1 MSESKALQ
9 KADATYRKCYEEA
22 KGVYL
27 TAGTSALRMEI
38 GKLGTTIASLES
50 SLNTQ
55 KSLPSQIVG
64 LSSLF
69 VSSIVLMYSL
79 YCNVNT
85 VYDLATALRGVFG
98 EDAERYLRDLDVGQI
113 ANELLSK
120 NETIMLWAC
129 MIFVVIVAAI
139 VASAVPYFGL
149 NKRKRE
155 IDECRIQRATYQQLL
170 EEVLRGEVTED
181 DLMHSGHR
189 SRPQCCLGDRR
200 PYGGSYKVRR
210 RNDR

>member
-9 KADATYRKCYEEA
+9 KADATYRKCYDEA

-27 TAGTSALRMEI
+27 TAGTGGLRMEI
-38 GKLGTTIASLES
+38 GKLGATVSSLES

-55 KSLPSQIVG
+55 KSLPGQIVG
-64 LSSLF
+64 LSSLW
-69 VSSIVLMYSL
+69 VSFMVLMYSL

-85 VYDLATALRGVFG
+85 IRDLATALRGVFG
-98 EDAERYLRDLDVGQI
+98 EDAERYLQDLDVGQI
-113 ANELLSK
+113 VNELLAN
-120 NETIMLWAC
+120 NETIMLLVWT
-129 MIFVVIVAAI
+129 IFVMAVAVMIAF
-139 VASAVPYFGL
+139 VAPYIGL

-155 IDECRIQRATYQQLL
+155 IDECRIRRAAYQQLL
-170 EEVLRGEVTED
+170 EEVLRGEITED
-181 DLMHSGHR
+181 DLMHSGR
-189 SRPQCCLGDRR
+189 RVRPKCCPGYRR